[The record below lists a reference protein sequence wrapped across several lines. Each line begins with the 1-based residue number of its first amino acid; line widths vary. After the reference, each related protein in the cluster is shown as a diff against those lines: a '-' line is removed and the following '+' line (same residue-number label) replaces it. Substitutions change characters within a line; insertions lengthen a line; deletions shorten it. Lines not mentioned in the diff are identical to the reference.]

1 MDFLLAMPL
10 SNLQW
15 GSSDAMLKA
24 MLVSEG
30 NIGVLFC
37 QIMFTTWYSWNIFM
51 WLNLFCDSDLAASE
65 DGRLFLLSDNGEKL
79 TQ

>member
-24 MLVSEG
+24 MLVSESNVG
-30 NIGVLFC
+30 LLFC
-37 QIMFTTWYSWNIFM
+37 KIMFTTWYLWNNPM
-51 WLNLFCDSDLAASE
+51 GLKKFCDSDVAASE